1 MKKFRP
7 KMYCKSIFD
16 IKYDVLKEKGI
27 KVLVF
32 DLDNT
37 IMTYDEKIPRDEV
50 VKLFQKLSKDF
61 KIFLASNNVK
71 EKVRRIG
78 KHLNVHGFYSV
89 IKPSKRIRKLLLS
102 KYSVEMNEVV
112 IIGDQL
118 VTDIFMGNRLMR
130 CFRLKNY
137 GDYESV
143 SSNIIDYD
151 TIFNGISNSNDL
163 VLYVVDIL
171 NLPNNLLEIREKL
184 SNDCILVLNKR
195 DLLPLSVKD
204 GKILEYLRNL
214 NLGYDD
220 MVVVGYTNAG
230 KSSLISKFIKNY
242 GDGDTKLTVAPLP
255 TTTLDKIIIPIN
267 EELTLIDTPGLVDY
281 DNIINFVDK
290 KMFKKLNSKKEIKP
304 KTYQLGKNES
314 LLIGDLVRINYL
326 EGDRNSLTFYIPNEI
341 KIRRCRFKSDNLKNL
356 SSKEYD
362 VGYYEDLVILGLG
375 FIKIVAACKLEI
387 FINKDVLVYTRRNMI

>member
-1 MKKFRP
+1 MIKHCSGCGV
-7 KMYCKSIFD
+7 KMQDDNI
-16 IKYDVLKEKGI
+16 LGI
-27 KVLVF
+27 GF
-32 DLDNT
+32 TTSLDND
-37 IMTYDEKIPRDEV
+37 MC
-50 VKLFQKLSKDF
+50 
-61 KIFLASNNVK
+61 
-71 EKVRRIG
+71 
-78 KHLNVHGFYSV
+78 
-89 IKPSKRIRKLLLS
+89 
-102 KYSVEMNEVV
+102 
-112 IIGDQL
+112 
-118 VTDIFMGNRLMR
+118 MR

-143 SSNIIDYD
+143 SSNVIDYD
-151 TIFNGISNSNDL
+151 SIFDGINSGNDL

-171 NLPNNLLEIREKL
+171 NIPNNLREIREKL
-184 SNDCILVLNKR
+184 DNDCILVLNKR

-204 GKILEYLRNL
+204 EKIVEYLRNEK
-214 NLGYDD
+214 LGYDD
-220 MVVVGYTNAG
+220 IITVSSEKNTNMDLLFNKVLKHKKSKNVYVVGYTNAG

-290 KMFKKLNSKKEIKP
+290 KMYKKLNSKKEIKP

-341 KIRRCRFKSDNLKNL
+341 KIRRCRFKSDNLKEL
-356 SSKEYD
+356 SNREFD
-362 VGYYEDLVILGLG
+362 IGYYEDLVIRGLG
-375 FIKIVAACKLEI
+375 FIKIVASCKIEI
-387 FINKDVLVYTRRNMI
+387 FINKDVSIYTRKNMI